1 MAKVKKPIVVV
12 PGVWEWD
19 QSKQIEETLPTG
31 AQIRLTIGW
40 LSGYQMAQYRVLYN
54 ETILY
59 AIEKHGITP
68 TELIEGE
75 DPLGVIA
82 TEVQSW
88 WERAFMFSALRKV
101 EIKHG
106 STGSPDEW
114 IETEFPPAW
123 REIETFRYS
132 IPDALYT
139 QWRAA
144 TMDLNP
150 QIFSVKQSEPEKKD
164 EPPAETT

>member
-1 MAKVKKPIVVV
+1 MAKVKKPVAVV
-12 PGVWEWD
+12 PGIWEWD
-19 QSKQIEETLPTG
+19 QERVIEEVLPSG
-31 AQIRLTIGW
+31 AEIRLTVGW
-40 LSGYQMAQYRVLYN
+40 LSGYQMAQYRVLYQ

-59 AIEKHGITP
+59 AMEKHGVTP
-68 TELIEGE
+68 SELVEGE
-75 DPLGVIA
+75 DGLSPIT

-101 EIKHG
+101 EVKAG
-106 STGSPDEW
+106 EEW
-114 IETEFPPAW
+114 HVTEFPPAW

-132 IPDALYT
+132 VPDNLYA

-150 QIFSVKQSEPEKKD
+150 QIFSARQSEPEKKD
-164 EPPAETT
+164 EPPAETM

>member
-1 MAKVKKPIVVV
+1 MAKVKKPVATI

-19 QSKQIEETLPTG
+19 QEKTIEEKLPSG
-31 AQIRLTIGW
+31 AEIRLTVGW

-54 ETILY
+54 ETVLY
-59 AIEKHGITP
+59 AMEKHGVTP
-68 TELIEGE
+68 SELIEDE
-75 DPLGVIA
+75 DPLGAIS

-101 EIKHG
+101 ELLQG
-106 STGSPDEW
+106 DEW
-114 IETEFPPAW
+114 VVTEFPPPW

-144 TMDLNP
+144 TMELNP
-150 QIFSVKQSEPEKKD
+150 QIFSAKQSEPEKKD
-164 EPPAETT
+164 EPPAETM